1 MYTVYIIQSRKD
13 NSYYIGYTEDIERRL
28 SEHNCGLSR
37 YTSKKLP
44 WDLVYTE
51 MYLTKTE
58 ALKRE
63 LFLKRQ
69 KNKVF
74 YQRIIAELKQEK

>member
-13 NSYYIGYTEDIERRL
+13 NSYYIGYMEDIERRL

-37 YTSKKLP
+37 YTSQKLP

-69 KNKVF
+69 KNKTF
-74 YQRIIAELKQEK
+74 YQRIITESKQKK